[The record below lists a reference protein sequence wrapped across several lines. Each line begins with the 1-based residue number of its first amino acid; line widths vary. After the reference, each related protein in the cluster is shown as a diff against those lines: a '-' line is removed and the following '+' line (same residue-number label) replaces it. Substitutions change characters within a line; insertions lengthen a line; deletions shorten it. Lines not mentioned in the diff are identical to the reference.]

1 MILPSIIITPVKS
14 GSAQVIAKWVAAT
27 VQGHLYLER
36 VAFCIAQ
43 MIFPVSQWGGGD
55 QLMEQIMQPKNS
67 QSLLIVAVLAS
78 LLSAAIGVVAQS
90 APNRSL
96 LALSKRNHTL
106 AIVDPKTLQ
115 VIARVPV
122 GPDPHEVIAS
132 SDGKTAY
139 VSIYGGGRYHAL
151 SVIDL
156 IGQKALPDI
165 DTGAL
170 NGPHGLTFVGGKVW
184 FTAEGAKAVA
194 SYDPASA
201 KIDWVMGTGQNRTHM
216 IYVTPEEKRI
226 YTTNVS
232 SATVSILEQI
242 ALPPM
247 GPPPALGR
255 IQPRM
260 DWTQT
265 VIPVGKGDEG
275 FDVSPDGRELWT
287 ANAQDGTLSVID
299 LKNKM
304 VTATLDAKIF
314 GANRLKFTPDGKLVL
329 ISSLGKGDL
338 VIYDAASRKEFKR
351 VKIGHGAAGILVD
364 PEGNRAFIACTP
376 DNYIAVLDLK
386 TLAVTDH
393 IDVGGEPDG
402 LAWAIRP

>member
-1 MILPSIIITPVKS
+1 MRSKTP
-14 GSAQVIAKWVAAT
+14 QLLFVAA
-27 VQGHLYLER
+27 
-36 VAFCIAQ
+36 ASA
-43 MIFPVSQWGGGD
+43 
-55 QLMEQIMQPKNS
+55 
-67 QSLLIVAVLAS
+67 LI
-78 LLSAAIGVVAQS
+78 LSSAIGVAAQS
-90 APNRSL
+90 TPGPSL

-106 AIVDPKTLQ
+106 AIVDPKTLK
-115 VIARVPV
+115 VIARAPV

-132 SDGKTAY
+132 ADGKTAY

-156 IGQKALPDI
+156 VAQKALPDI

-194 SYDPASA
+194 SYDPVSA
-201 KIDWVMGTGQNRTHM
+201 KIDWIMGTGQNRTHM
-216 IYVTPEEKRI
+216 IYVTADQKQI

-232 SATVSILEQI
+232 SATVSILEKVT
-242 ALPPM
+242 LPPM
-247 GPPPALGR
+247 GPPPGMHPPQGSQPPPPPPGGN
-255 IQPRM
+255 QPRM
-260 DWTQT
+260 DWNQT

-299 LKNKM
+299 LKTRT
-304 VTATLDAKIF
+304 VSATLDAKTF

-329 ISSLGKGDL
+329 ISMLGDGDL

-351 VKIGHGAAGILVD
+351 VPIGHGAAGILVD
-364 PEGNRAFIACTP
+364 PSGNRAFVACTP
-376 DNYIAVLDLK
+376 DNYVAVVDLK
-386 TLAVTDH
+386 TFAVTGH

-402 LAWAIRP
+402 LAWAVRP

>member
-1 MILPSIIITPVKS
+1 MKRSNTLEPILM
-14 GSAQVIAKWVAAT
+14 A
-27 VQGHLYLER
+27 
-36 VAFCIAQ
+36 
-43 MIFPVSQWGGGD
+43 
-55 QLMEQIMQPKNS
+55 
-67 QSLLIVAVLAS
+67 AVLAIA
-78 LLSAAIGVVAQS
+78 LFGATVVVAQ
-90 APNRSL
+90 PVPTRSL

-106 AIVDPKTLQ
+106 AIVDPNTLR
-115 VIARVPV
+115 VIASAPV

-156 IGQKALPDI
+156 VAHKALPDI

-170 NGPHGLTFVGGKVW
+170 TGPHGLAFVGGKVW
-184 FTAEGAKAVA
+184 FTAEGAKAIA
-194 SYDPASA
+194 TYDPVTN
-201 KIDWVMGTGQNRTHM
+201 KIDWIMGTGQNRTHM
-216 IYVTPEEKRI
+216 LYITPGQKQI

-232 SATVSILEQI
+232 SATVSILEKVT
-242 ALPPM
+242 LPPM
-247 GPPPALGR
+247 GPPPGMKPPPGATPPPPPPGGN
-255 IQPRM
+255 QPRM
-260 DWTQT
+260 DWTET

-299 LKNKM
+299 LGTRT
-304 VTATLDAKIF
+304 VAATLDAKTT

-329 ISSLGKGDL
+329 ISLLGDGDL
-338 VIYDAASRKEFKR
+338 VVFDAGARKEVKR
-351 VKIGHGAAGILVD
+351 VPIGHGAAGILMD
-364 PEGNRAFIACTP
+364 REGNRAFISCGP
-376 DNYIAVLDLK
+376 DNYVAVLDLK
-386 TLAVTDH
+386 NLEVTGH